1 MKKIILIPVLFFL
14 VGHASAQNKLRL
26 NLYGSYVFDDSF
38 EEANDIN
45 TYFRG
50 KVKGGLQWGGGL
62 EYLTS
67 DYSSVELLYLN
78 KTSTAPVDFK
88 AGLSNPAD
96 HEDFDVSLNYILLAG
111 NGLKELKPGKVEGFG
126 SLMLGALISNV
137 DAPSNGGSGSHTS
150 FAWGG
155 RLGTNIW
162 MSSRVGIKLQAQV
175 LAASKATGGE
185 LYFSYYGPIVLE
197 TYTTLWQFG
206 LGGGLTFRLGK

>member
-1 MKKIILIPVLFFL
+1 MKKIILIPVLLFI
-14 VGHASAQNKLRL
+14 VACASAQPNLRF

-38 EEANDIN
+38 DEASDLN

-67 DYSSVELLYLN
+67 EYSSIELLYLN

-88 AGLSNPAD
+88 IGVTNPAD

-111 NGLKELKPGKVEGFG
+111 NGLKELKPGKIEGFG
-126 SLMLGALISNV
+126 SFMLGALITNV
-137 DAPSNGGSGSHTS
+137 DVPSSGESGSNTS

-162 MSSRVGIKLQAQV
+162 MSPKVGIKLQAQV
-175 LAASKATGGE
+175 LASSKATGGE

-206 LGGGLTFRLGK
+206 LGGGLTFKLGK